1 MVEARVPAFPIL
13 RLIRVFPSLHVFGRE
28 SSQVPFS
35 WETTV
40 KSTARHRAI
49 ASLCLATL
57 CLAGTL
63 GSGCHKTALL
73 DAVEESSLSDIP
85 RELSMA
91 SIPVYRVA
99 PPDILLIELVRS
111 IRPSNDGIRAGD
123 YVIIRAANLEPYD
136 PEDEEVQKALKTVN
150 GEYLVQADGTVD
162 LGPWYGSVRI
172 EGQTASQVEL
182 TLASYLRTEHQG
194 EDGRTYGGYQ
204 KPIVSVSLADV
215 GARQIVA
222 GEHLI
227 RPDGTVSLGIYGSVY
242 VAGMTLDEVK
252 QAVEQHL
259 GDSVHDAEVAVDV
272 LAYNSKKIYLITDGG
287 GVGEQVVTLPF
298 TGGETVLD
306 ALANINGLSPVS
318 SKQMWIARPA
328 PNGTDVAQTMPIDW
342 RAITQDGVTTTNY
355 QLMPGDRIYIK
366 ADCWVASDNFIAKV
380 TQPFSRIFGFII
392 LGNGTVRTLQQGG
405 NSGTGGGGGGFF

>member
-1 MVEARVPAFPIL
+1 MMTIL
-13 RLIRVFPSLHVFGRE
+13 TGMRATPPSHQVGWKISSPPSL
-28 SSQVPFS
+28 

-40 KSTARHRAI
+40 KLNAARHQAI
-49 ASLCLATL
+49 HSLCLAAM
-57 CLAGTL
+57 CLAGSL
-63 GSGCHKTALL
+63 GSGCHKTSLI

-111 IRPSNDGIRAGD
+111 IRPATDGIRAGD
-123 YVIIRAANLEPYD
+123 YVVIRAANLEPYD
-136 PEDEEVQKALKTVN
+136 ADDEEVQKALKTIN

-172 EGQTASQVEL
+172 EGQTASQAEQ
-182 TLASYLRTEHQG
+182 TLVTYLRTEHQG
-194 EDGRTYGGYQ
+194 EEGRVYGGYQ
-204 KPIVSVSLADV
+204 KPIVSMSLADV

-252 QAVEQHL
+252 QSVEQHL
-259 GDSVHDAEVAVDV
+259 GESVHDAEVSVDV
-272 LAYNSKKIYLITDGG
+272 LSYNSKKIYLITDGG

-328 PNGTDVAQTMPIDW
+328 PNGTEVAQVMPVDW

-380 TQPFSRIFGFII
+380 TQPFSRIFGFIL
-392 LGNGTVRTLQQGG
+392 LGNGTVRTLQQGSNG
-405 NSGTGGGGGGFF
+405 GGGGGLGGGGGFF

>member
-1 MVEARVPAFPIL
+1 
-13 RLIRVFPSLHVFGRE
+13 
-28 SSQVPFS
+28 
-35 WETTV
+35 
-40 KSTARHRAI
+40 
-49 ASLCLATL
+49 
-57 CLAGTL
+57 
-63 GSGCHKTALL
+63 
-73 DAVEESSLSDIP
+73 
-85 RELSMA
+85 
-91 SIPVYRVA
+91 
-99 PPDILLIELVRS
+99 
-111 IRPSNDGIRAGD
+111 
-123 YVIIRAANLEPYD
+123 
-136 PEDEEVQKALKTVN
+136 VQKALKTIN

-172 EGQTASQVEL
+172 EGQTASQAEQ
-182 TLASYLRTEHQG
+182 TLVTYLRTEHQG
-194 EDGRTYGGYQ
+194 EEGRVYGGYQ
-204 KPIVSVSLADV
+204 KPIVSMSLADV

-252 QAVEQHL
+252 QSVEQHL
-259 GDSVHDAEVAVDV
+259 GESVHDAEVSVDV
-272 LAYNSKKIYLITDGG
+272 LSYNSKKIYLITDGG

-328 PNGTDVAQTMPIDW
+328 PNGTEVAQVMPVDW

-380 TQPFSRIFGFII
+380 TQPFSRIFGFIL
-392 LGNGTVRTLQQGG
+392 LGNGTVRTLQQGSNG
-405 NSGTGGGGGGFF
+405 GGGGGLGGGGGGFF